1 MFEILQM
8 LSKPKYIILIY
19 SQHGTEEP
27 ERVEQQRRERLQ
39 QRRRRGS
46 GGHRRETPE
55 LSSSRLS
62 LETSNEVVTHWK
74 KVRFP

>member
-1 MFEILQM
+1 MIF
-8 LSKPKYIILIY
+8 
-19 SQHGTEEP
+19 QHGTKEP

-39 QRRRRGS
+39 QRGRRRS

-62 LETSNEVVTHWK
+62 LKTSNEVVTHRK
-74 KVRFP
+74 KVRFPEGNFKILSQ